1 MKQILDVFETN
12 EIIWATE
19 ISIKLWKSRTIV
31 HKYLKELV
39 KQKKIKK
46 VGNWPQTRYKF
57 NRHSELVSE
66 SIKQL
71 SAIKK
76 WIKDPEINS
85 GWHILDFSPDYKI
98 TKILEDIFYK
108 FTPEWKILQWFTGL
122 KEWCN
127 ERKLD
132 LEEKTTN
139 YLSIYNHIQSLQDNC
154 WLLNAKDTFWKHF
167 EKVYLDNMYY
177 ADQYKRMEFWRWK
190 LAEMTF
196 YAKTSQNKD
205 LIMQS
210 IGDIMLKLEC
220 FIKNEKFDAI
230 AITPWSIDRK
240 NQLLQFLKI
249 ELKSLNIPFVN
260 VIKYYAN
267 NIAIPQKSLKTREQ
281 RIQNAR
287 NTIFVDDKNIK
298 KYKKVLLID
307 DFVWSGSTLN
317 ETASK
322 LKQEWIKEVY
332 GFAFVWNLNLEYE
345 VINEV

>member
-1 MKQILDVFETN
+1 MKYHFKSLKQILDVFEIN

-19 ISIKLWKSRTIV
+19 ISLKLWKSRTII

-39 KQKKIKK
+39 KQKKLKK
-46 VGNWPQTRYKF
+46 VGKWPLTKYKIM
-57 NRHSELVSE
+57 NLELSTNNFVE
-66 SIKQL
+66 LDNIL
-71 SAIKK
+71 
-76 WIKDPEINS
+76 NS
-85 GWHILDFSPDYKI
+85 DFSPDYKI

-132 LEEKTTN
+132 VEEKTTN

-177 ADQYKRMEFWRWK
+177 ADQYKRIEFWRWK

-205 LIMQS
+205 LINQS
-210 IGDIMLKLEC
+210 IGEIMLKLEC

-230 AITPWSIDRK
+230 AIIPWSIDRK

-249 ELKSLNIPFVN
+249 DLKSLQIPFIN

-322 LKQEWIKEVY
+322 LKQEWIKEIY